1 VCSASGGHDM
11 ADPIAQDTRAELA
24 EQSTRRARSRS
35 WVWPLLALALLA
47 LLIPAFVARVYAIP
61 SESMEPTLH
70 GCPGCDNDRVL
81 VDRLSYRFADPKP
94 GDIVVFALPDSWQN
108 SELPPPPVSQN
119 PVAKGLQIAVSAISL
134 SRAEEVDFVKRVVAV
149 GGQTVSCCDPRNR
162 VVVDGVPLDEPY
174 IHFDLMFGPAQQTPF
189 APVRVPPGQIW
200 VMGDNRNSSVDSR
213 AAGNGPVPVANVL
226 GEARMIVLPF
236 ARFGTIGAAH
246 K

>member
-1 VCSASGGHDM
+1 M
-11 ADPIAQDTRAELA
+11 ADPIAQDTTNSGLA
-24 EQSTRRARSRS
+24 EQPARPARSRS
-35 WVWPLLALALLA
+35 RVWPLLALAVLA

-61 SESMEPTLH
+61 SESMEPALH
-70 GCPGCDNDRVL
+70 GCPGCENDRVL
-81 VDRLSYRFADPKP
+81 VDRLSYRFADPER

-108 SELPPPPVSQN
+108 SELPPPPIAQN
-119 PVAKGLQIAVSAISL
+119 PVLKGLQTATSAIGL
-134 SRAEEVDFVKRVVAV
+134 SRADEIDFIKRVIAV

-162 VVVDGVPLDEPY
+162 IVVDGVPLDEPY
-174 IHFDLMFGPAQQTPF
+174 IHFDLMFGPAQQMPF
-189 APVRVPPGQIW
+189 GPVRVPPGQIW

-236 ARFGTIGAAH
+236 ARFGSIGTAH

>member
-1 VCSASGGHDM
+1 M
-11 ADPIAQDTRAELA
+11 DPIAQDTTNSGVA
-24 EQSTRRARSRS
+24 EQAARRDRPRS

-61 SESMEPTLH
+61 SESMEQTLH

-81 VDRLSYRFADPKP
+81 VDRLSYRFADPEP
-94 GDIVVFALPDSWQN
+94 GDIVVFVLPESWRN
-108 SELPPPPVSQN
+108 SELPPPLVSQN
-119 PVAKGLQIAVSAISL
+119 PVVKGLQAAVSAIGL
-134 SRAEEVDFVKRVVAV
+134 SRADEIDFIKRVIAV

-162 VVVDGVPLDEPY
+162 VVVDGVPLDEQY
-174 IHFDLMFGPAQQTPF
+174 IHFDLMFGPAQQAPF
-189 APVRVPPGQIW
+189 GPVRVPPGQIW

-236 ARFGTIGAAH
+236 ARFGAIGAAH